1 MRICSQLAR
10 SFCLRAQGFTARV
23 AQSGGEPSWHWP
35 VAGPSAADCLLEST
49 VAALCLAASPRAL
62 GAMKEGATNLLGMSA
77 TYLLLFHS
85 VFSSESSYSVLSR
98 RNRLAARSVIVPEY
112 EILMSSKSTRKK
124 IK

>member
-1 MRICSQLAR
+1 MVSRHGIGLLRDLLQLIVCSHPQ
-10 SFCLRAQGFTARV
+10 
-23 AQSGGEPSWHWP
+23 WP
-35 VAGPSAADCLLEST
+35 PCV
-49 VAALCLAASPRAL
+49 SPRAL

-98 RNRLAARSVIVPEY
+98 RTRLAARSVIVPEN
-112 EILMSSKSTRKK
+112 EMSMSNKWTRKR